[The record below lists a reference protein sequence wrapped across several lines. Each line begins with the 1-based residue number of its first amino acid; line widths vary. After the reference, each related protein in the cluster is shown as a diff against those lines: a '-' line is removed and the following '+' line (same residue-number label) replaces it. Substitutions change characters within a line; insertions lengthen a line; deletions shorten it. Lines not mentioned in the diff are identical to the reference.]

1 MSELSTTEMLIL
13 RKSPYR
19 ETSLIAAGITP
30 ENGRLD
36 LVIKGELAFSKKK
49 FPVIDL
55 FREIQVEFARSPQST
70 LHNLR
75 QAEVI
80 ADCGEEL
87 AAVHDNFLLA
97 SELGEL
103 ILKTAKP
110 DLPCP
115 ETFDAALNVLG
126 MLSRIVPDEAQ
137 APAKRARCAAMMKL
151 VILSENGLL
160 PESLDPDPDVN
171 VEKHDLLDHIL
182 AAAQGLDDPPVN
194 TGRFWTQMNRWA
206 DQLIAKA
213 ELCG

>member
-1 MSELSTTEMLIL
+1 MNELQNTEMLIL

-19 ETSLIAAGITP
+19 ETSLIIAGITP
-30 ENGRLD
+30 EAGRLD
-36 LVIKGELAFSKKK
+36 LVVKGELAFGKKK
-49 FPVIDL
+49 FPVADL
-55 FREIQVEFARSPQST
+55 FREIQVEYARSPQST

-80 ADCGEEL
+80 ASCGEEL
-87 AAVHDNFLLA
+87 AAAPDNFLLA

-115 ETFDAALNVLG
+115 ETFDAALNVLNMLG
-126 MLSRIVPDEAQ
+126 MIDAGEPNA
-137 APAKRARCAAMMKL
+137 AAKRARCAAMMKL

-160 PESLDPDPDVN
+160 PENLDPDPDVN

-194 TGRFWTQMNRWA
+194 TGRFWVQMNKWA
-206 DQLIAKA
+206 DLLITKA
-213 ELCG
+213 ELRE